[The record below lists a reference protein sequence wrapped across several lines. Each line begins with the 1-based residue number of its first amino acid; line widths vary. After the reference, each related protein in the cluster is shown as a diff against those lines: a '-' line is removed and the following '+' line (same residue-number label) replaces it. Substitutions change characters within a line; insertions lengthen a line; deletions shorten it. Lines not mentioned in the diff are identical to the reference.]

1 VVETPELTVTPEAT
15 VTGEPTPEG
24 LPTTGTVVEQLLEA
38 GWWIVAFGLAF
49 FLAIGGFLRS
59 GNRKR

>member
-1 VVETPELTVTPEAT
+1 VAETPELTVTPEAA
-15 VTGEPTPEG
+15 VTGQPPPEG

-38 GWWIVAFGLAF
+38 GWWIVLFGLAF

-59 GNRKR
+59 ESHKR